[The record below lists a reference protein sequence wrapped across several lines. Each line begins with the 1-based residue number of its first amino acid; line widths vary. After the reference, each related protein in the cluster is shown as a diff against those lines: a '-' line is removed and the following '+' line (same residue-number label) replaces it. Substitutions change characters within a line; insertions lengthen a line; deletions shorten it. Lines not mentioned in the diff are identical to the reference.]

1 MNNLLIT
8 KENKKTKRFIL
19 VFLLFTIYFFNGS
32 LILAQNERISV
43 NVKNE
48 SVEVVLKK
56 IIPDD
61 GDTLTALLCELSDED
76 KADLILT
83 TGGTGFS
90 KRDNTPEATMRAVER
105 ETPGISE
112 AMRYYSLQI
121 TPRAMLSRGVSGIRK
136 EALIVNLPGSPKA
149 VRECLEYA
157 IGALTHGIDILKGNT
172 GNCAGK

>member
-56 IIPDD
+56 NNKTDQGSI
-61 GDTLTALLCELSDED
+61 
-76 KADLILT
+76 
-83 TGGTGFS
+83 FS
-90 KRDNTPEATMRAVER
+90 MIKRKLAN
-105 ETPGISE
+105 
-112 AMRYYSLQI
+112 LH
-121 TPRAMLSRGVSGIRK
+121 
-136 EALIVNLPGSPKA
+136 ALI
-149 VRECLEYA
+149 
-157 IGALTHGIDILKGNT
+157 
-172 GNCAGK
+172 

>member
-56 IIPDD
+56 ITKQTGVNFFYDQKKISQSSRVNLNVSNQ
-61 GDTLTALLCELSDED
+61 TIETVLKSLSVS
-76 KADLILT
+76 IRPT
-83 TGGTGFS
+83 TGIKPLYT
-90 KRDNTPEATMRAVER
+90 TIATVTMN
-105 ETPGISE
+105 
-112 AMRYYSLQI
+112 
-121 TPRAMLSRGVSGIRK
+121 
-136 EALIVNLPGSPKA
+136 LIVS
-149 VRECLEYA
+149 
-157 IGALTHGIDILKGNT
+157 
-172 GNCAGK
+172 

>member
-56 IIPDD
+56 KQNRQGSI
-61 GDTLTALLCELSDED
+61 
-76 KADLILT
+76 
-83 TGGTGFS
+83 FS
-90 KRDNTPEATMRAVER
+90 MIKRKLAN
-105 ETPGISE
+105 
-112 AMRYYSLQI
+112 LH
-121 TPRAMLSRGVSGIRK
+121 
-136 EALIVNLPGSPKA
+136 ALI
-149 VRECLEYA
+149 
-157 IGALTHGIDILKGNT
+157 
-172 GNCAGK
+172 

>member
-56 IIPDD
+56 ITKQI
-61 GDTLTALLCELSDED
+61 GVLSSYQGS
-76 KADLILT
+76 I
-83 TGGTGFS
+83 FS
-90 KRDNTPEATMRAVER
+90 MIKRKLAN
-105 ETPGISE
+105 
-112 AMRYYSLQI
+112 LH
-121 TPRAMLSRGVSGIRK
+121 
-136 EALIVNLPGSPKA
+136 ALI
-149 VRECLEYA
+149 
-157 IGALTHGIDILKGNT
+157 
-172 GNCAGK
+172 

>member
-56 IIPDD
+56 ITKIFINKY
-61 GDTLTALLCELSDED
+61 LTNLSTSVH
-76 KADLILT
+76 A
-83 TGGTGFS
+83 
-90 KRDNTPEATMRAVER
+90 
-105 ETPGISE
+105 
-112 AMRYYSLQI
+112 Y
-121 TPRAMLSRGVSGIRK
+121 
-136 EALIVNLPGSPKA
+136 
-149 VRECLEYA
+149 
-157 IGALTHGIDILKGNT
+157 
-172 GNCAGK
+172 

>member
-56 IIPDD
+56 I
-61 GDTLTALLCELSDED
+61 TKNS
-76 KADLILT
+76 
-83 TGGTGFS
+83 
-90 KRDNTPEATMRAVER
+90 
-105 ETPGISE
+105 
-112 AMRYYSLQI
+112 
-121 TPRAMLSRGVSGIRK
+121 
-136 EALIVNLPGSPKA
+136 
-149 VRECLEYA
+149 
-157 IGALTHGIDILKGNT
+157 ILKLTEKNNNKERGQFFL
-172 GNCAGK
+172 

>member
-56 IIPDD
+56 
-61 GDTLTALLCELSDED
+61 
-76 KADLILT
+76 
-83 TGGTGFS
+83 
-90 KRDNTPEATMRAVER
+90 
-105 ETPGISE
+105 
-112 AMRYYSLQI
+112 
-121 TPRAMLSRGVSGIRK
+121 
-136 EALIVNLPGSPKA
+136 
-149 VRECLEYA
+149 
-157 IGALTHGIDILKGNT
+157 
-172 GNCAGK
+172 

>member
-56 IIPDD
+56 I
-61 GDTLTALLCELSDED
+61 T
-76 KADLILT
+76 KQ
-83 TGGTGFS
+83 TGSIFS
-90 KRDNTPEATMRAVER
+90 MIKRKLAN
-105 ETPGISE
+105 
-112 AMRYYSLQI
+112 LH
-121 TPRAMLSRGVSGIRK
+121 
-136 EALIVNLPGSPKA
+136 ALI
-149 VRECLEYA
+149 
-157 IGALTHGIDILKGNT
+157 
-172 GNCAGK
+172 

>member
-56 IIPDD
+56 ITKR
-61 GDTLTALLCELSDED
+61 GRRYLSGHIFQYLG
-76 KADLILT
+76 KPLFL
-83 TGGTGFS
+83 
-90 KRDNTPEATMRAVER
+90 K
-105 ETPGISE
+105 
-112 AMRYYSLQI
+112 MRYI
-121 TPRAMLSRGVSGIRK
+121 FFIFF
-136 EALIVNLPGSPKA
+136 I
-149 VRECLEYA
+149 
-157 IGALTHGIDILKGNT
+157 
-172 GNCAGK
+172 

>member
-56 IIPDD
+56 ITKQTGVNFFYDQKKISQSSRVNMFAFLYISSERIITGPSP
-61 GDTLTALLCELSDED
+61 LS
-76 KADLILT
+76 
-83 TGGTGFS
+83 
-90 KRDNTPEATMRAVER
+90 
-105 ETPGISE
+105 
-112 AMRYYSLQI
+112 
-121 TPRAMLSRGVSGIRK
+121 
-136 EALIVNLPGSPKA
+136 
-149 VRECLEYA
+149 C
-157 IGALTHGIDILKGNT
+157 
-172 GNCAGK
+172 

>member
-56 IIPDD
+56 I
-61 GDTLTALLCELSDED
+61 T
-76 KADLILT
+76 KQ
-83 TGGTGFS
+83 TGAHRRKRRLECDRSSGRGRAENRGFH
-90 KRDNTPEATMRAVER
+90 P
-105 ETPGISE
+105 
-112 AMRYYSLQI
+112 QF
-121 TPRAMLSRGVSGIRK
+121 
-136 EALIVNLPGSPKA
+136 
-149 VRECLEYA
+149 
-157 IGALTHGIDILKGNT
+157 
-172 GNCAGK
+172 